1 MTNKLNIVLGSTA
14 AIVLILSV
22 VLWFFVLQ
30 PDRQENTGQ
39 WQMLL
44 QTGIARFNE
53 KQYQEALETLQQ
65 IPSDSAQGAKARY
78 YQGSAHLML
87 KDFESAVTYLEQA
100 LALDSHDTGAM
111 YALGVAYYK
120 LGKLKLAKSYFA
132 SVLQLNPNDQQAKGL
147 MDIMAR
153 LERRSVAK
161 PESELNKSELLENK
175 SQQTNLT
182 STSEAK
188 ESSGH

>member
-1 MTNKLNIVLGSTA
+1 MTNKLNIVLGSAA
-14 AIVLILSV
+14 AIVLILSI

-30 PDRQENTGQ
+30 PDRQENTRQ

-44 QTGIARFNE
+44 QTGIASFNE
-53 KQYQEALETLQQ
+53 KQYQEALQTLQQ

-120 LGKLKLAKSYFA
+120 LGNLKLAKSYFA

-147 MDIMAR
+147 LDIMAR
-153 LERRSVAK
+153 LERHSATNPADAETGADAK
-161 PESELNKSELLENK
+161 ASNPHRTE
-175 SQQTNLT
+175 TT
-182 STSEAK
+182 SDPNDKNSTAN
-188 ESSGH
+188 